1 MKKSLL
7 LIVALLASLSAWAQ
21 NTLTLEATKGVY
33 VISRSLSPDANILN
47 ATWEVGEVVK
57 VYSVTGEGYEEMESV
72 DPIGTLTAQSDG
84 ATTTL
89 SGELIST
96 YTPMVGAKLRL
107 KFLSADYDNQKGTLE
122 YIAANCN
129 YAVADVTISDI
140 TNGNVIA
147 NTASF
152 QNQQAIVKFSLKKQD
167 GTTPVEAMGLS
178 VKVGSRSYDVNP
190 DEAISEIFV
199 AIREASNK
207 DVALMAT
214 TAYGNFSG
222 DVTSVTFE
230 KAKYYPMDVDMK
242 RIPTLGDL
250 YYSDG
255 TFSATLEAGKT
266 PIGVIAYIGNDAFSE
281 DGVLLRDGTTTLQSH
296 GLVLGLKNIANVM
309 WRKRQSEGGPANV
322 IDFSSEAIVNDRSG
336 LLRTTNVS
344 GYANTKFLAEK
355 TDAATNYPAAYQAW
369 NYSDLTA
376 PATTT
381 GWFMPSMQQWVKILT
396 ALGGM
401 SESDIVWQAWKD
413 PSLTTIHNL
422 EAAMEKAG
430 AKGTVYD
437 GMSDDNRNY
446 WSSSE
451 SNAGFASSIAVYPT
465 ISNNQQGLYIAGFAK
480 WNYWNYYVRPVLAFS
495 LNENISDTP
504 TGIVDLDAVQ
514 PKSGQRYNLMGQPV
528 GKDYKGIVIEDG
540 KKLIV
545 R

>member
-1 MKKSLL
+1 MKKIYALFLLTAVLSACTAESLL
-7 LIVALLASLSAWAQ
+7 EQENYLD
-21 NTLTLEATKGVY
+21 NTKVYTVTVSATKGNLT
-33 VISRSLSPDANILN
+33 STKALSLDGNKLG
-47 ATWEVGEVVK
+47 ATWAAGEEVR
-57 VYSVTGEGYEEMESV
+57 VYSVTGEGVEEMESV
-72 DPIGTLTAQSDG
+72 DPVGTLTAQRSG

-89 SGELIST
+89 TGSFNEGYAPT
-96 YTPMVGAKLRL
+96 TGTKLRL
-107 KFLSADYDNQKGTLE
+107 KFCYPNYDNQKGTLE
-122 YIAANCN
+122 YIAANCD
-129 YAVADVTISDI
+129 YATAEVTISEVGTDGDV
-140 TNGNVIA
+140 TTTA
-147 NTASF
+147 ASF
-152 QNQQAIVKFSLKKQD
+152 ENQQAIVKFSLTRQD
-167 GTTPVEAMGLS
+167 GTTPVEATGLTVS
-178 VKVGSRSYDVNP
+178 VGSRMYNVTLATPASN
-190 DEAISEIFV
+190 IFV
-199 AIREASNK
+199 AIQKASNK
-207 DVALMAT
+207 TVSLSANGTSGHFTYEKSNAT
-214 TAYGNFSG
+214 FDTG
-222 DVTSVTFE
+222 
-230 KAKYYPMDVDMK
+230 KYY
-242 RIPTLGDL
+242 
-250 YYSDG
+250 
-255 TFSATLEAGKT
+255 A
-266 PIGVIAYIGNDAFSE
+266 IGVIAYLGTDQWSE
-281 DGVLLRDGTTTLQSH
+281 EGVTLRDGTTTLQSH

-369 NYSDLTA
+369 NYSVLTT

-401 SESDIVWQAWKD
+401 SESDIVWEAWKE

-430 AKGTVYD
+430 AKGTAYD

-451 SNAGFASSIAVYPT
+451 SNAGFATSIAVYPT
-465 ISNNQQGLYIAGFAK
+465 ISDNQQGLYIAGFTK